1 MAGQAKVLTQDEIDT
16 LLYHCSSPR
25 DRALIGCMLF
35 CGLRVAEAVALSPS
49 DIKGGMLVLPK
60 AKTKGKLASRSIP
73 VHPSLMLLLQQYGS
87 PQGEYLFPGRHGRG
101 HMHPASASQVIQD
114 CLTLAGLSG
123 LGITTHSFRRTALTK
138 LSNAGVPLR
147 VIQQISGHKSLA
159 SLQLY
164 LQVTPDQVESA
175 VLAAF
180 S

>member
-1 MAGQAKVLTQDEIDT
+1 MAGQAKVLTQDEIDA
-16 LLYHCSSPR
+16 LLYTTNNPR
-25 DRALIGCMLF
+25 DRALIGFLLF
-35 CGLRVAEAVALSPS
+35 CGLRVSEACALSPD

-60 AKTKGKLASRSIP
+60 AKTKGKLASRTIP
-73 VHPSLMLLLQQYGS
+73 IHPTLMLLLQQYG
-87 PQGEYLFPGRHGRG
+87 PPPAPYLFPGRHGRG
-101 HMHPASASQVIQD
+101 SLHPSSASQVIQD
-114 CLTLAGLSG
+114 CLVLAGLDG

-164 LQVTPDQVESA
+164 LHVTPEQVEAA

-180 S
+180 

>member
-1 MAGQAKVLTQDEIDT
+1 
-16 LLYHCSSPR
+16 
-25 DRALIGCMLF
+25 
-35 CGLRVAEAVALSPS
+35 
-49 DIKGGMLVLPK
+49 
-60 AKTKGKLASRSIP
+60 
-73 VHPSLMLLLQQYGS
+73 
-87 PQGEYLFPGRHGRG
+87 
-101 HMHPASASQVIQD
+101 VIQD
-114 CLTLAGLSG
+114 CLTLAGLAC

-180 S
+180 G

>member
-1 MAGQAKVLTQDEIDT
+1 
-16 LLYHCSSPR
+16 
-25 DRALIGCMLF
+25 
-35 CGLRVAEAVALSPS
+35 
-49 DIKGGMLVLPK
+49 MLVLPK

-73 VHPSLMLLLQQYGS
+73 VHPTLAMLLQQYGP

-101 HMHPASASQVIQD
+101 HLHPASASQVIQD
-114 CLTLAGLSG
+114 CLTLAGLCG

-180 S
+180 G